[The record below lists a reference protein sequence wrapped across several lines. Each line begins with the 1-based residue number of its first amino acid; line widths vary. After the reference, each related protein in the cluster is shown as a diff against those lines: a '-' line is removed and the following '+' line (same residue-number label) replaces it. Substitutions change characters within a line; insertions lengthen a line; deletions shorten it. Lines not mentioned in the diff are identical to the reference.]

1 MTWEV
6 RFDKHAMRALA
17 GLEEATRKRLQAGA
31 VQLTQDP
38 LRRRSGAD
46 IKRLQGQTGVYRLR
60 IGDYRIFY
68 VVHREA
74 RVVVVT
80 DVRHRSHAYD

>member
-17 GLEEATRKRLQAGA
+17 GLEDDTRKRLQRGA
-31 VQLTQDP
+31 VALTHDP
-38 LRRRSGAD
+38 LRRRPGAD
-46 IKRLQGQTGVYRLR
+46 IKRLQAQPGVYRLR
-60 IGDYRIFY
+60 IGDHRIFY
-68 VVHREA
+68 VVHHEA

>member
-6 RFDKHAMRALA
+6 RFDRHAMRALS
-17 GLEEATRKRLQAGA
+17 GLDESVRKRLQAGA
-31 VQLTQDP
+31 VPLMEDP
-38 LRRRSGAD
+38 LRRRAGAD
-46 IKRLQGQTGVYRLR
+46 IKRLQGQPGVYRLR
-60 IGDYRIFY
+60 IGDYRLFY
-68 VVHREA
+68 VTYREQ